1 MLAPLSM
8 VKSMEKE
15 ISICQMVE
23 PIWASGKMVS
33 SMASGLKSRAM
44 VAVEKVNGIKE
55 NEYLKLQRKLRYR
68 IQRIKTF

>member
-1 MLAPLSM
+1 
-8 VKSMEKE
+8 MEKE

-23 PIWASGKMVS
+23 PIWVSGKMAS